1 MTDSKRRS
9 QEPDE
14 TTITK
19 LGKQTQADIYV
30 VRHLYDEELEIL
42 RREAAVRGFIGVIAA
57 RPVKQRLPAGAAGA
71 HPQRPANAGTDVAQ
85 AAARPSNQLE
95 CSHGHSERTR

>member
-19 LGKQTQADIYV
+19 LGKQRQADICV
-30 VRHLYDEELEIL
+30 IRHLYDEELEIL
-42 RREAAVRGFIGVIAA
+42 QREAAVRLVL
-57 RPVKQRLPAGAAGA
+57 LPRA
-71 HPQRPANAGTDVAQ
+71 
-85 AAARPSNQLE
+85 PSNSACRQELRV
-95 CSHGHSERTR
+95 RTCRGRRTLVPTWRKPLHAPAPNCGV